1 MTRCLFPRFS
11 RGQSGTALGSEV
23 LCYRQDTFL
32 ERVSVHRSE
41 AEWAACRKA
50 RIVSWSA
57 KTGGGKWLTT
67 LRERP

>member
-11 RGQSGTALGSEV
+11 RGQSGTALGAEV

-50 RIVSWSA
+50 RQVVA
-57 KTGGGKWLTT
+57 NG
-67 LRERP
+67 